1 MLEHTYREIV
11 LRNGKREKIKLAVDF
26 EDPDYSLLGIFLATE
41 AGTFHREIAEE
52 LDAILQGEK
61 ETGEFLNAA
70 IIDAARRG
78 VDLVVGCGPLARH
91 IAEGAKAQGAS
102 TLYFAEK
109 AELLPAIGDVIRD
122 GDCVLVKASRGMAF
136 EEIVTRL
143 TGENK
148 A

>member
-61 ETGEFLNAA
+61 ETGEFLGNRCQVVVDGGKAGIFDA
-70 IIDAARRG
+70 IAEDGVGRCCFVPTDELRELLAEWKARSAEVKEKNRARRE
-78 VDLVVGCGPLARH
+78 AQ
-91 IAEGAKAQGAS
+91 KAG
-102 TLYFAEK
+102 
-109 AELLPAIGDVIRD
+109 
-122 GDCVLVKASRGMAF
+122 
-136 EEIVTRL
+136 
-143 TGENK
+143 N
-148 A
+148 